1 MSIGEPFLVCE
12 KCAGHVYQSAVQNKL
27 PRLYHGIYTVVG
39 ITCATC
45 SGGDCQVVHRPAT
58 QIKLVSRVLLFDMA
72 LRSGQAFQRI
82 KDVGEAMRDNWLVFF
97 GRQRKMPKTIT
108 SSVSA
113 SITTEPKLFQ
123 RHSVD
128 NTWAAKDVL
137 QTFAEYV
144 PICESVLAA
153 LNEEADAQAPG
164 ARERNAHLKQLRL
177 EQQTARIQHTDTV
190 LKARKIKLT
199 PRQQVLQQAQ
209 FLIMTPCKRKE
220 PKEEPLCADTLW
232 SFVTQYYTEYCSLAG
247 VHCTL
252 HEVLPRPA
260 SASIA
265 ELHPGGAL
273 VRVLTDPECFAEW
286 EKVYQQGLQDAPRPP
301 QSKKQKLDH
310 PAKVNGN
317 EDFLKALKKSCADW
331 QYNPSHLRAQ
341 WPVDECIKMKEKRY
355 LAFPLPGDVGRDV
368 QSTEKSCSTQDE
380 QAAQQLYVQK
390 WRAWVRSGGGACDM
404 PECRPWDPCNGPGDS
419 TLPAKSREG
428 TDVVPGSAA
437 GTVADMSAGQQD
449 DNEDGDICDWERE
462 KANDYVRMGTLVTDP
477 FDEGAHPQRALL
489 VDHLVLCEELE
500 DCMDS
505 ARRAAYL
512 QIGKYLK
519 VLYAATKHKMLTPLA
534 VRENKLKEEEAKEKG
549 SLQEEDEPKK

>member
-1 MSIGEPFLVCE
+1 MY
-12 KCAGHVYQSAVQNKL
+12 HSAVQNKL

-39 ITCATC
+39 VTCAKC
-45 SGGDCQVVHRPAT
+45 SGGDCQVAHRPAT

-144 PICESVLAA
+144 PICESVLAS

-164 ARERNAHLKQLRL
+164 ALERNAQLKQLRL
-177 EQQTARIQHTDTV
+177 EQQTARVQHTDTI

-199 PRQQVLQQAQ
+199 PRQQMLQQAQ

-220 PKEEPLCADTLW
+220 PKEEPLSTDALW

-252 HEVLPRPA
+252 HKMLPMPD
-260 SASIA
+260 STSTT
-265 ELHPGGAL
+265 EPHPEAAL
-273 VRVLTDPECFAEW
+273 VRVLTNPECFAEW
-286 EKVYQQGLQDAPRPP
+286 EKVYQQRLQDMPRPP
-301 QSKKQKLDH
+301 PNKKQKLDR

-331 QYNPSHLRAQ
+331 QYNPSLLRAQ
-341 WPVDECIKMKEKRY
+341 WSVDECIKMKEKRY
-355 LAFPLPGDVGRDV
+355 LAFPLPGDVGREV

-404 PECRPWDPCNGPGDS
+404 PDCRPWNPCDGPGDKMP
-419 TLPAKSREG
+419 TGKSREA
-428 TDVVPGSAA
+428 TDVAAGSAA
-437 GTVADMSAGQQD
+437 STAADTEAGQRD
-449 DNEDGDICDWERE
+449 DNEDGDICDWEKE

-477 FDEGAHPQRALL
+477 FAEGAHPQRALL

-500 DCMDS
+500 DCRDS
-505 ARRAAYL
+505 ARRAAYV

-534 VRENKLKEEEAKEKG
+534 VRENKLKEEEGKEKG